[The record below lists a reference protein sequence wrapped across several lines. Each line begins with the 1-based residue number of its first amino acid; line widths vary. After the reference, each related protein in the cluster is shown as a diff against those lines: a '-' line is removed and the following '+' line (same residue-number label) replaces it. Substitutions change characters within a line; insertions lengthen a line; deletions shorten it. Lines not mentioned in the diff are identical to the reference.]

1 MVLITY
7 HFKSSQT
14 PGHEGF
20 HYDVA
25 TSATDWIEAMEQLVF
40 SGNAA
45 RSHGSHGATP
55 SCGWGRSSATR
66 LGSREATVRYS
77 TCPMTFSWSI

>member
-1 MVLITY
+1 MKHMMVLITY

-20 HYDVA
+20 HCDVA

-40 SGNAA
+40 SGNNDGTDLLINVLPITNEQVA
-45 RSHGSHGATP
+45 RYDGNLQS
-55 SCGWGRSSATR
+55 
-66 LGSREATVRYS
+66 
-77 TCPMTFSWSI
+77 M